1 MSVTPLELAKDVLE
15 LIGGTA
21 AAGGVDLPVT
31 QWAQLGTPVMT
42 CDSVAVGI
50 LATREVALY
59 DGRIQCG
66 ALLQSDVTC
75 GIVRECSIEHDNTGH
90 TVPEKVEDIASQME
104 LDSGVLSTVADLMAG
119 KTQGASLQ
127 YSVEGGLAVV
137 SMVVTSEVVVW

>member
-1 MSVTPLELAKDVLE
+1 MSTTPLELAKDVLE
-15 LIGGTA
+15 LINGTA
-21 AAGGVDLPVT
+21 AAGGVDMPTT

-59 DGRIQCG
+59 DGKIQCG

-90 TVPEKVEDIASQME
+90 TVPEKVEEIASQME
-104 LDSGVLSTVADLMAG
+104 MDSVVLSTVAELMAG
-119 KTQGASLQ
+119 KTQGANIS
-127 YSVEGGLAVV
+127 YSVEGGLALVN
-137 SMVVTSEVVVW
+137 MVVTSEVVVW